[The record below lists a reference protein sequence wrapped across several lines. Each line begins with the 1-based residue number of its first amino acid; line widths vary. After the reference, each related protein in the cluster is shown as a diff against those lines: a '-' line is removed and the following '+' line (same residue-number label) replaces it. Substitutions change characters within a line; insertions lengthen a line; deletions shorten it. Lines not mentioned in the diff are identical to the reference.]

1 MSETTEPA
9 TIKDLVER
17 FRKFSFRSE
26 TYPIKRGGNFVYQ
39 FDAAEIAP
47 QQSLILSC
55 VGELKGRRGR
65 KYMPTINKAA
75 CVNFGQDTVLLFT
88 LLIGSAS
95 FYDHRIRYD
104 DGVTNTSL

>member
-47 QQSLILSC
+47 QQIREKKVQVSYIPTKENVADMFTKALAPADLLRCIELSGMK
-55 VGELKGRRGR
+55 VH
-65 KYMPTINKAA
+65 
-75 CVNFGQDTVLLFT
+75 D
-88 LLIGSAS
+88 
-95 FYDHRIRYD
+95 
-104 DGVTNTSL
+104 

>member
-47 QQSLILSC
+47 QQRVHTPPLVIEYYCISATASSEWQKDTTFLKRDGADLMEIMKLSI
-55 VGELKGRRGR
+55 K
-65 KYMPTINKAA
+65 K
-75 CVNFGQDTVLLFT
+75 
-88 LLIGSAS
+88 IGLSS
-95 FYDHRIRYD
+95 RPKI
-104 DGVTNTSL
+104 

>member
-47 QQSLILSC
+47 QQVIEPFNFAEKVPFRLERDKLSLFPEFYS
-55 VGELKGRRGR
+55 
-65 KYMPTINKAA
+65 
-75 CVNFGQDTVLLFT
+75 
-88 LLIGSAS
+88 S
-95 FYDHRIRYD
+95 FKR
-104 DGVTNTSL
+104 S